1 VAGKLPYRGSQHI
14 VDGRCEMSEPKARIG
29 IIGGSGLY
37 KMEGMTGL
45 RKIKVSTPFGD
56 PSDTIL
62 LGSLEGVSVAFL
74 PRHGEGHRISPGE
87 LPARA
92 NIYALKSLGVE
103 RVISVSAVG
112 SLKEE
117 IPPLSVVIP
126 DQLID
131 VTKGRASTFF
141 TNGIVGHVSL
151 AEPFCPVLRQLVF
164 QTCRKL
170 GIKAHKG
177 GTYVVV
183 EGPQFSTKAESQLY
197 RSWGAAVIGMTALP
211 EAKLAREAEMCYV
224 TLALVTDYDCWHP
237 GYESVTTKMIL
248 TNLMKGVDTARSIL
262 RSLVPAIPRER
273 DCDCASALKNAI
285 ATDPKC
291 IPQEKRKELDL
302 LIGRYLASKDDR
314 QA

>member
-1 VAGKLPYRGSQHI
+1 
-14 VDGRCEMSEPKARIG
+14 MSESKAIIG
-29 IIGGSGLY
+29 VIGGSGLY
-37 KMEGMTGL
+37 EMEDMTEL
-45 RKIKVSTPFGD
+45 RKVKVSTPFGD
-56 PSDTIL
+56 PSDAIL
-62 LGSLEGVSVAFL
+62 LGSLEGVRVAFL
-74 PRHGEGHRISPGE
+74 PRHGEGHRISPSE
-87 LPARA
+87 LPTKA

-131 VTKGRASTFF
+131 VTKGRANTFF

-151 AEPFCPVLRQLVF
+151 AEPFCPVLRQLVS
-164 QTCRKL
+164 QTCDKL
-170 GIKAHKG
+170 KIKAHKG

-237 GYESVTTKMIL
+237 GYESVTTEMVLI
-248 TNLMKGVDTARSIL
+248 NLAKGIDTVKRIL
-262 RSLVPAIPRER
+262 RLVVPAMPQER
-273 DCDCASALKNAI
+273 DCGCANALKNAI
-285 ATDPKC
+285 ATDPEH

-302 LIGRYLASKDDR
+302 LIGKYLR
-314 QA
+314 